1 MNQGASKFTHS
12 KGVPLIG
19 TFFAVLFHFATET
32 KWGIKAI
39 MQPVIFAPCS
49 LSSQWQRYVR
59 LCAFRGSP
67 METKQTRIVIG
78 VIALALLACL
88 FSPLLS
94 SREPILPLYQTALS
108 FNATNAFQAANE
120 FVTEYPRRVIG
131 SFESRQSTGYLRDYL
146 EKLGYAVE
154 YSHFDARVPKREVGR
169 NVLVFKKGQDSE
181 IVAVV
186 AHYDTARTT
195 LQGAMKNGAAVG
207 VLLELARIFAASP
220 TRRNLLFIFSD
231 GGEWGTLGAQDL
243 AQNYPERNRM
253 VAVLSLDHVC
263 IGDLAAFRLEET
275 GQLKGFT
282 PPWLR
287 QIVRH
292 AAEIQGLPVASPS
305 GFLEHFER
313 AMLISRA
320 DQGPFLKADIP
331 AINLGSAS
339 SDPIREKAVY
349 HSPQDATGN
358 LSVSSIE
365 KYGLVAERIV
375 RSLDGLPSIPV
386 ESSGHFR
393 LWDALFLRPGTVSA
407 LHATIFV
414 PLPVIF
420 YFYFRNHCGRMN
432 LALFGRE
439 LLVFSGTIA
448 PLWILYPTIA
458 LLRGLRLLPFYSLY
472 PAPAKD
478 PVLEN
483 PPWDLLGWLF
493 ATAVVAGV
501 ICYVIVRVSLRHL
514 PKSQFHGSKMILL
527 GFMLIIVA
535 FALCHNTYWASAF
548 LLLPV
553 WIWALAGPAQGMGE
567 RVRNGILLFAA
578 GIPCYAA
585 LFLNA
590 SQVEMS
596 WNFVWYQ
603 VLALSTGLYSAAGFF
618 LGTAAIALGIRFVA
632 IQFCNK

>member
-1 MNQGASKFTHS
+1 
-12 KGVPLIG
+12 
-19 TFFAVLFHFATET
+19 
-32 KWGIKAI
+32 
-39 MQPVIFAPCS
+39 
-49 LSSQWQRYVR
+49 
-59 LCAFRGSP
+59 
-67 METKQTRIVIG
+67 
-78 VIALALLACL
+78 
-88 FSPLLS
+88 
-94 SREPILPLYQTALS
+94 
-108 FNATNAFQAANE
+108 
-120 FVTEYPRRVIG
+120 
-131 SFESRQSTGYLRDYL
+131 
-146 EKLGYAVE
+146 
-154 YSHFDARVPKREVGR
+154 
-169 NVLVFKKGQDSE
+169 
-181 IVAVV
+181 
-186 AHYDTARTT
+186 
-195 LQGAMKNGAAVG
+195 
-207 VLLELARIFAASP
+207 
-220 TRRNLLFIFSD
+220 
-231 GGEWGTLGAQDL
+231 
-243 AQNYPERNRM
+243 
-253 VAVLSLDHVC
+253 
-263 IGDLAAFRLEET
+263 
-275 GQLKGFT
+275 
-282 PPWLR
+282 
-287 QIVRH
+287 
-292 AAEIQGLPVASPS
+292 
-305 GFLEHFER
+305 
-313 AMLISRA
+313 
-320 DQGPFLKADIP
+320 
-331 AINLGSAS
+331 
-339 SDPIREKAVY
+339 
-349 HSPQDATGN
+349 
-358 LSVSSIE
+358 
-365 KYGLVAERIV
+365 
-375 RSLDGLPSIPV
+375 
-386 ESSGHFR
+386 
-393 LWDALFLRPGTVSA
+393 
-407 LHATIFV
+407 
-414 PLPVIF
+414 
-420 YFYFRNHCGRMN
+420 MN